1 MTGIE
6 IAIIAFCL
14 TGCAYSSYKYG
25 EARGVEIGGAVSMS
39 LMEEFLK
46 DKLGKDEAD
55 RILRTGL
62 RFDNWLR
69 RSLGG
74 K

>member
-6 IAIIAFCL
+6 IIIVAGCL
-14 TGCAYSSYKYG
+14 TGCSYSSYKQG

-62 RFDNWLR
+62 RFHNWLR
-69 RSLGG
+69 RSLNE